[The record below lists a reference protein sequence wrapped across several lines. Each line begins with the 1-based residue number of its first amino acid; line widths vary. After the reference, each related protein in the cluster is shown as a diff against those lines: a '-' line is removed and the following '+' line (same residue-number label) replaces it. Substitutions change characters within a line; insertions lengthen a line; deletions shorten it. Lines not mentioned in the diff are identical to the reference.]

1 MHLPVVLTTSPA
13 DIVVP
18 VHRKTPGL
26 PGHELRVLD
35 PRSPEELLAC
45 ISEADFLVGD
55 WAGEIRLDRRALEA
69 ARRCRLIVQPTA
81 GYDSIDVEAA
91 RELGIPVVNA
101 PGANARAVAEWTVMA
116 MLMLVKNALI
126 NHERTV
132 RGEWWML
139 AAADEGVR
147 DLGSRT
153 VGILGMGR
161 IGQGVARRLHAFG
174 VERILYH
181 HRSAVPAAL
190 TADLPLER
198 VPDVDE
204 LCARSDVLT
213 IHVPLAQDTRH
224 LIDRRRLRLLG
235 PDGVLVNTA
244 RGAVVDEDALHA
256 ALVTR
261 EIRAAALDVFAHE
274 PLTGPHRWAQVDNV
288 FLSPHL
294 AGSTVEARAAMV
306 GAALRALD
314 EGLRGVLPG
323 NVVNDVGALRAPNG

>member
-1 MHLPVVLTTSPA
+1 MSTPIVLTTSPA

-18 VHRKTPGL
+18 IHRTTPGL
-26 PGHELRVLD
+26 PEHDFRVVD
-35 PRSPEELLAC
+35 PRSPEELLDRIA
-45 ISEADFLVGD
+45 EADFLLGD
-55 WAGEIRLDRRALEA
+55 WAGEVRLDRPALAA

-81 GYDSIDVEAA
+81 GYDSIDIEAA
-91 RELGIPVVNA
+91 RTLGIPVVNA

-116 MLMLVKNALI
+116 ILMLIKNALI

-181 HRSAVPAAL
+181 HRSAVPPAL
-190 TADLPLER
+190 TTDLPLER

-213 IHVPLAQDTRH
+213 VHVPLDRDTRN

-256 ALVTR
+256 ALTTR
-261 EIRAAALDVFAHE
+261 EIRAAALDVFSQE
-274 PLTGPHRWAQVDNV
+274 PLTGPHRWAELDNV

-314 EGLRGVLPG
+314 DGLRGVLPG
-323 NVVNDVGALRAPNG
+323 NVVNGLGALRTPNR